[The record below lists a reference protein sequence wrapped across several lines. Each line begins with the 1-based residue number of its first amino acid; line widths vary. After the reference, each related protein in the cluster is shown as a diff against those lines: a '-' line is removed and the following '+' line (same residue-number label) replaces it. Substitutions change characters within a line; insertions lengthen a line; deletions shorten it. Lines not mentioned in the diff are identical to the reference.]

1 MDRREYLGRTAT
13 VLGAG
18 VIAGCM
24 GSGGPDRGGGA
35 GGTAETTAANR
46 PPLSKES
53 FEVGRNECGNE
64 TNEASVS
71 FDDEVAVTGTITG
84 TDGCETATLA
94 AAGYRDGAFRVVVGT
109 GAEGTAGACA
119 ECLVEIEYEARF
131 AFEGGLPATVIVEHE
146 SLGKRRRVA
155 RASPSP

>member
-1 MDRREYLGRTAT
+1 MNRREFLGTVTA
-13 VLGAG
+13 LGAG
-18 VIAGCM
+18 AVAGCT
-24 GSGGPDRGGGA
+24 GSSSPNGDGTT
-35 GGTAETTAANR
+35 GGTTGTDEPT
-46 PPLSKES
+46 LSERS
-53 FEVGRNECGNE
+53 FEVVRNECGNE

-71 FDDEVAVTGTITG
+71 FDDGVAVTGTITG

-131 AFEGGLPATVIVEHE
+131 AFEGGLPATVVVEHG